1 MEKAFLRQVATLF
14 VNDNLNDYTFVFPN
28 RRSSL
33 FFLKHLGE
41 LKKQPLFAP
50 KVFTISELFSSLSEL
65 ENLSKLPLMLR
76 LWKVWC
82 QEQEK
87 AWTAAN
93 PGKIF
98 IKEELDDFITWG
110 GVILSDFND
119 VDQYMVPAESLF
131 SNMKDLGDIRPD
143 YSFLT
148 DQQRAALDKLLRL
161 RKNLD
166 SRETQKKYFDV
177 WDLMFPVYQ
186 AFRKNLLDDGKSYTA
201 MQYRFVAEGI
211 EALDRGESNQKLEEK
226 LNKLGKVVFIGF
238 SALTKCEKVLMKH
251 FSDKDGY
258 GYFYWDFYSE
268 MVKDPHNRSSYLIK
282 ECQENFKCIRPL
294 RDPKGKVTENA
305 CSYIVV
311 PAEGPTAQTM
321 IAADILK
328 KVAKSGGEETD
339 TAIVVSDES
348 LLLPL
353 LQMMDDTTVNVTM
366 GYPLQATSAAS
377 LVSILSSLHLSSD
390 VRKGEIF
397 LSGNALRAFLD
408 HSYIK
413 SINEVQASKASGD
426 ILKNNMVRIAVS
438 ELCLKNPLGITDTNL
453 SALLKLLIPSAQ
465 MYPDSPGES
474 FSLMK
479 AIVSYQ
485 RNIIEYVSA
494 FLPSRERSFLN
505 VYHDVLDSVYFSDID
520 FSRPRTIY
528 AALRAGLKASSVP
541 FRGEPLKGI
550 QIMGPLETRSLD
562 FDNVIILSFNE
573 GVFPANGE
581 QSSSI
586 PYFLRKV
593 FGLPA
598 YEEMDSI
605 SAYNFYRLI
614 QRASKV
620 FLLYDCAT
628 VDSTKAK
635 EESRFVKQLVYDYGV
650 KPEIRYYTFP
660 VPSGSVSYETDI
672 VAEIPDLENLK
683 RFFPSLNGAT
693 RAGAFSPTALNT
705 YLACPRR
712 FFLSK
717 VLKVEEDTE
726 LTETVEANS
735 FGDLFHYCM
744 EQIYKYY
751 LKDETELKVDAKL
764 MSEIREKV
772 KNQDYLDGLV
782 KNAFLEKMNVR
793 TIDGE
798 NILIR
803 EAVEKYV
810 RMTIE
815 ADYIKA
821 ESGLFSILGLEYVIP
836 MMEVCGANF
845 TAVIDRLEKQNGI
858 YRICD
863 YKTGKFVPISKRN
876 ISQSLKDKGFAVR
889 GEGSS
894 QTYKEMEDGEFSE
907 LLDAIFDGGSDR
919 YCEIMFQMLVYA
931 LLLCE
936 HKHYNGNVEISVYQL
951 RIIDKAGPVTLLVS
965 KSQLELFK
973 EALGRLTGEL
983 LAKADGSAP
992 AVFRVSE
999 GIDACSY
1006 CDFKKF
1012 CRRS

>member
-1 MEKAFLRQVATLF
+1 MEKAFLRQVAQLF
-14 VNDNLNDYTFVFPN
+14 VNDNLDDYTFVFPN

-41 LKKQPLFAP
+41 LKKKPLFAP

-65 ENLSKLPLMLR
+65 ENLPKLPLMLR

-93 PGKIF
+93 PDKSY

-119 VDQYMVPAESLF
+119 VDQYMVSAESLF
-131 SNMKDLGDIRPD
+131 SNMKDLGNIRPD
-143 YSFLT
+143 YSFLNE
-148 DQQRAALDKLLRL
+148 DQKAALNKLLNL
-161 RKNLD
+161 RKDLD
-166 SRETQKKYFDV
+166 NKETQKKYFDV
-177 WDLMFPVYQ
+177 WDLMLPVYQ
-186 AFRKNLLDDGKSYTA
+186 AFRKNLIEEGKSYSA
-201 MQYRFVAEGI
+201 MQHRFVAEEV
-211 EALDRGESNQKLEEK
+211 EALDRGESNQKLKEK
-226 LNKLGKVVFIGF
+226 LDKLGDVVFIGF
-238 SALTKCEKVLMKH
+238 SAPTKCEKVLMKH
-251 FSDKDGY
+251 FSDKDGC
-258 GYFYWDFYSE
+258 GFFYWDFYSE
-268 MVKDPHNRSSYLIK
+268 MVKDPANRSSLLIK
-282 ECQENFKCIRPL
+282 ECLENFKCIRPL
-294 RDPKGKVTENA
+294 KDPKGQVTEKA
-305 CSYIVV
+305 CSYTVV

-328 KVAKSGGEETD
+328 KVVSLGGDETD

-353 LQMMDDTTVNVTM
+353 LQMLDDVSVNITM
-366 GYPLQATSAAS
+366 GYPLQGTSAFS
-377 LVSILSSLHLSSD
+377 FVSALSSLHLTSD
-390 VRKGEIF
+390 VRNGEVF
-397 LSGNALRAFLD
+397 LSGNALRTFLD

-413 SINEVQASKASGD
+413 SINEVQSSKASGN
-426 ILKNNMVRIAVS
+426 ILKNNMIRIGVS
-438 ELCLKNPLGITDTNL
+438 KLSLENPLEITDSNL
-453 SALLKLLIPSAQ
+453 SDLLKLLIPSAQ
-465 MYPDSPGES
+465 MYPDNTEGSA
-474 FSLMK
+474 SLMK

-485 RNIIEYVSA
+485 RRIIEYVSA

-505 VYHDVLDSVYFSDID
+505 VYHDVLDSVYSSDIV

-541 FRGEPLKGI
+541 FSGEPLKGI

-562 FDNVIILSFNE
+562 FDNIIVLSFNE

-586 PYFLRKV
+586 PYFLRKA
-593 FGLPA
+593 FGLPT

-614 QRASKV
+614 QRASRV

-650 KPEIRYYTFP
+650 KPEICYYTFP
-660 VPSGSVSYETDI
+660 VPSGSVSYETDL
-672 VAEIPDLENLK
+672 VADTPDLENLK
-683 RFFPSLNGAT
+683 RFFPSLNGT
-693 RAGAFSPTALNT
+693 IKAGALSPTALNA

-717 VLKVEEDTE
+717 VLKIEEDTE
-726 LTETVEANS
+726 LTDTVEANT

-744 EQIYKYY
+744 QILYKNY
-751 LKDETELKVDAKL
+751 LKDKAELIVDEKL
-764 MSEIREKV
+764 MSNIREEV
-772 KNQDYLDGLV
+772 KNQEFLDNLV
-782 KNAFLEKMNVR
+782 NIAFGEIMNVS
-793 TIDGE
+793 IVDGE

-803 EAVEKYV
+803 EAVENYI
-810 RMTIE
+810 RMTVE
-815 ADYIKA
+815 ADYLKA
-821 ESGLFSILGLEYVIP
+821 VSGSFSILGLEYLIP

-845 TAVIDRLEKQNGI
+845 TAIIDRLEKQNGI

-863 YKTGKFVPISKRN
+863 YKTGMFVPVNKN
-876 ISQSLKDKGFAVR
+876 IPQSLKDKGFEIR
-889 GEGSS
+889 SDISS
-894 QTYKEMEDGEFSE
+894 RTYKAMDDDEFSE
-907 LLDAIFDGGSDR
+907 LLEAIFAGGGDR

-931 LLLCE
+931 ILLCE
-936 HKHYNGNVEISVYQL
+936 HKHYNGDVEISIYQL
-951 RIIDKAGPVTLLVS
+951 RIIDKAGPVTVLVTS
-965 KSQLELFK
+965 SQLDAFRQALNGLTNEL
-973 EALGRLTGEL
+973 R
-983 LAKADGSAP
+983 AKADGSAP

-999 GIDACSY
+999 GIDACTY

-1012 CRRS
+1012 CRRT